1 MKVRKLLLQKSGN
14 SDSEGSDIVMPPPKV
29 PTTRRG
35 RKDRR
40 TAAAAMAGTPS
51 PACQSAEVAAVQTAN
66 ARLSEIS
73 GLRGRNKKL
82 ETELA
87 VLRKDNHRLAKDM
100 SDLRPNSHCWCRPHR
115 RRCQRH

>member
-35 RKDRR
+35 RKERR

-66 ARLSEIS
+66 ARLSEIFGS
-73 GLRGRNKKL
+73 AGPIQEARDGVGGVA
-82 ETELA
+82 EGQPQ
-87 VLRKDNHRLAKDM
+87 VGQGHV
-100 SDLRPNSHCWCRPHR
+100 
-115 RRCQRH
+115 